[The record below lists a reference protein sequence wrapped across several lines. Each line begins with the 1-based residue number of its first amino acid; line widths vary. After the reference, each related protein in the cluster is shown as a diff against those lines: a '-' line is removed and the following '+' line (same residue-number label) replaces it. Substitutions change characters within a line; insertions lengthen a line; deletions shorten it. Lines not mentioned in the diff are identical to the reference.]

1 MMQIFV
7 VADRTHTVE
16 VQPSDL
22 VSDVKRSITKA
33 TGLVPSEQRLVFAGR
48 QMEDANTLAQ
58 YNVQRGSTFHL
69 LSRLLG
75 SAQLGKAVK
84 GKSKE
89 SVAQQNNR
97 INERKYRKRT
107 QTMDEMDRRKKEA
120 MKQKALLRAHMEM
133 EQKYTRMNL
142 LKIQNQWRKIMR
154 LAKVTKSSHQAHLKW
169 AHTFASLT
177 LTLPSLHLTQSCFA
191 GIGTAQGD

>member
-1 MMQIFV
+1 MMQVFV
-7 VADRTHTVE
+7 VGDRTHTVE
-16 VQPSDL
+16 VQPSDSVL
-22 VSDVKRSITKA
+22 DVKQNICKT
-33 TGLVPSEQRLVFAGR
+33 TGLAPAEQRLVFAGR
-48 QMEDANTLAQ
+48 QMQDANTLAQ
-58 YNVQRGSTFHL
+58 YNVQRGSTFQL

-89 SVAQQNNR
+89 SVTQQHQR
-97 INERKYRKRT
+97 DKERKYRQRT

-120 MKQKALLRAHMEM
+120 MKQKAMLRAHMEM

-154 LAKVTKSSHQAHLKW
+154 LAKVRRLSPFQNHMNCT
-169 AHTFASLT
+169 TIPIFYNAS
-177 LTLPSLHLTQSCFA
+177 
-191 GIGTAQGD
+191 